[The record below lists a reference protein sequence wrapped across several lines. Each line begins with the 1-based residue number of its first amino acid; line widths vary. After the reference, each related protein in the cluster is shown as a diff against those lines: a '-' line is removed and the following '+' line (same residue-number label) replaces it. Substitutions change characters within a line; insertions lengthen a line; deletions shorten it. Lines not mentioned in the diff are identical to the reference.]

1 MDRLTMQAAMNGN
14 LEAQRRIN
22 TKQKP
27 EYDQNEAAFIGKC
40 ERKTVNIYPIK
51 AIAKPTDMSRL
62 ITINGEIDEKE
73 FARIMLAATQ
83 KERAKM

>member
-22 TKQKP
+22 KNQMP
-27 EYDQNEAAFIGKC
+27 AQDQSEPAFPDKGGRQI
-40 ERKTVNIYPIK
+40 VDIYPIK
-51 AIAKPTDMSRL
+51 TIAKPTDMSRL